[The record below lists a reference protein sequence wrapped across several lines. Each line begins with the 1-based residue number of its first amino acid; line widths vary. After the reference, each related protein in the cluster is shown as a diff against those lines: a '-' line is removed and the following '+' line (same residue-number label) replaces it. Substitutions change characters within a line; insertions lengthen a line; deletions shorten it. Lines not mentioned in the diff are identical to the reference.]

1 MHASMDKKLKWTV
14 FELCLPIW
22 QIKLNDCIQNTTT
35 VCNPRENSVWEK
47 IQEFFLEERFFL
59 TKIFLFKKVL
69 FSGNKF
75 CWKKFSWEK
84 FLWKKFIWETFSLEK
99 YFVGKNIFVRE
110 KFLLKKKFL
119 SEKILSLK
127 INSQIRDRKF
137 RKVMKLTIIW
147 PIKWLIK
154 RVRWN

>member
-1 MHASMDKKLKWTV
+1 MHTSTAKIGKWTV
-14 FELCLPIW
+14 FKMCLLKW

-99 YFVGKNIFVRE
+99 YFCWEKHFCQGKISVEEKIFIRKNIVFE
-110 KFLLKKKFL
+110 NKFSDKRQKVQE
-119 SEKILSLK
+119 SDE
-127 INSQIRDRKF
+127 INHNLAN
-137 RKVMKLTIIW
+137 KVT
-147 PIKWLIK
+147 
-154 RVRWN
+154 N